1 MQNNEKET
9 RRVVPSPTRSTN
21 ESPLLRE
28 RYETSISETWAV
40 AAPFTRNRNT
50 LVLGL
55 DAAPAGLAVVDA
67 GLLLVVAAGRTG
79 EDVADAGEG
88 LRGAATPGLAGEE
101 TLEPGAGFTAMAG
114 LVVPAAGLDVGFVA
128 VAVAGLAVDD
138 VGRAVVDAGLVPV
151 VPAAGLDVGF
161 VAVAVAVVTREGTV
175 RTAGTGLTPAA
186 AVEAV
191 GRGAA
196 GRVVVAPAAPAVGL
210 VVVGLAAVDVAAG
223 FTDAGFTSRMRRQC
237 QRKKCGCLPAW
248 RKRKSTCCGRSGPGG
263 GLHRRS
269 SSLFFH
275 CARYR

>member
-1 MQNNEKET
+1 
-9 RRVVPSPTRSTN
+9 
-21 ESPLLRE
+21 LRE

-40 AAPFTRNRNT
+40 TAPFTRNRNT

-55 DAAPAGLAVVDA
+55 DAAPAGLAAVDA
-67 GLLLVVAAGRTG
+67 GLLPLVVAAGRTG
-79 EDVADAGEG
+79 EDVADDGEG

-114 LVVPAAGLDVGFVA
+114 LVVAGAGLDVGFVA
-128 VAVAGLAVDD
+128 VAVAGLVVDD

-161 VAVAVAVVTREGTV
+161 VAVAVAVAAREGTV
-175 RTAGTGLTPAA
+175 RTAGAGLTPAA

-210 VVVGLAAVDVAAG
+210 VVVGLAAVEVAG
-223 FTDAGFTSRMRRQC
+223 FTDAGFTSRAAALAKKVAVFSLA
-237 QRKKCGCLPAW
+237 RKKEYLLWP
-248 RKRKSTCCGRSGPGG
+248 
-263 GLHRRS
+263 
-269 SSLFFH
+269 
-275 CARYR
+275 